1 MTSVSVVVPVK
12 DGARYL
18 VELLDAL
25 SREGPDEVLVID
37 SGSADDSVAIAEA
50 AGVRVLEVPPSSSG
64 TGEPAIS
71 ARSRAAGS

>member
-18 VELLDAL
+18 GELLDAL

-37 SGSADDSVAIAEA
+37 SGSAINA
-50 AGVRVLEVPPSSSG
+50 AS
-64 TGEPAIS
+64 
-71 ARSRAAGS
+71 